1 MHYNFNVQK
10 INKIWN
16 RKKRINLFGVMFH
29 MFDSLSL
36 TLRNESCICKDLGPM
51 QNLVELN
58 LKGPFG
64 LRRKEEKWRR
74 VEESWLKID

>member
-1 MHYNFNVQK
+1 
-10 INKIWN
+10 
-16 RKKRINLFGVMFH
+16 MFH

-74 VEESWLKID
+74 VEENWLKID